1 MRRINGTLLCNA
13 QVSVDEPLRSA
24 ENGGALGGCELSLAE
39 GIGEV
44 VEIQN
49 VVAISTGR
57 YQEVNVEVMD
67 HKSGFGGLDLDQV
80 DVPPTF
86 YRALEYNGPGQL
98 DALVEQQV
106 AAIDCR
112 PSKHLI
118 LGQDPHVVGD
128 NLSDLAA
135 GAPLTRAV
143 EDPDVPDRWR
153 CGHHMTLS

>member
-1 MRRINGTLLCNA
+1 MRRINGTLLGSA
-13 QVSVDEPLRSA
+13 QVSVDEALRSA
-24 ENGGALGGCELSLAE
+24 EDGGALGGSELSLAE
-39 GIGEV
+39 GIGEL
-44 VEIQN
+44 VEIQD

-67 HKSGFGGLDLDQV
+67 DKSGFGEFDLDQV

-98 DALVEQQV
+98 DALVEQQI
-106 AAIDCR
+106 AAIDGR
-112 PSKHLI
+112 PSKHLV

-143 EDPDVPDRWR
+143 EDPDVLERWR
-153 CGHHMTLS
+153 CGHRVTLS